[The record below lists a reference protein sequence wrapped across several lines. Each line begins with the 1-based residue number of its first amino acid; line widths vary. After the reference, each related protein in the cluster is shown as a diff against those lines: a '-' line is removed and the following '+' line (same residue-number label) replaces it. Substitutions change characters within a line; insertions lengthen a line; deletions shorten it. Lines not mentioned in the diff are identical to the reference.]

1 MPLSPPR
8 MIWIAVNAGFPSAC
22 VKFGCIPLLFCH
34 QRVWAEVSQLC
45 LICLLWGWQGQLGL
59 FSRPPPPKPPRPPCS
74 SLIIHIQAKA
84 SWQVRWSHSM
94 FCDIDNTFFFPRS
107 PLALS
112 FSLSP
117 TSLSLLRKKKKSE
130 TITLLQAWQCDCS
143 EVAVQDYSP
152 LWAPC

>member
-1 MPLSPPR
+1 MRSSPQR
-8 MIWIAVNAGFPSAC
+8 TIRIAVNTAC
-22 VKFGCIPLLFCH
+22 VKIGCIPLLFCH

-94 FCDIDNTFFFPRS
+94 FCDIDNTFFLPRS
-107 PLALS
+107 PFSLSISLSNFSLS
-112 FSLSP
+112 FS
-117 TSLSLLRKKKKSE
+117 KKKTE
-130 TITLLQAWQCDCS
+130 TITLLQAWQCECS